1 MLLSLVI
8 FLNLI
13 SLISLSLDKRFA
25 IYNQRRIPE
34 KYLYLLALAGGWLLG
49 VLTIYMIKHKN
60 RKRSFLFKYYGLSI
74 LSIGMYLVLIL

>member
-1 MLLSLVI
+1 MLLSIVI

-34 KYLYLLALAGGWLLG
+34 KYFYLLALSGGWLLG
-49 VLTIYMIKHKN
+49 VLTIYTIKHKN
-60 RKRSFLFKYYGLSI
+60 RKKSFLFKYYGLSI